1 MSDFSIII
9 KSSDFISNV
18 NEIYKYSIWKL
29 CDDELGNNI
38 IQQSIDDNSIQSILK
53 ISKNSIDFDCDYYLF
68 VKYVGSLTSS
78 NWSNPI
84 QIQFKQKQKIES
96 IELNFRQCHNSIKSL
111 DSYLTNYF
119 DGTQIDCICNYDNM
133 YYKYDENYGVSVVGD
148 QLFHSLE
155 PSSQVQ
161 TKICDYVILDPSIIP
176 AFKLMNVFKPKKIF
190 IKGYFKN
197 SSNSHTL
204 LLRFT
209 GNVSKEEYYVFSV
222 IDNWGNS
229 VDPDGKDAFYSDNMN
244 IKLDLITPDIIDNYF
259 EYELNCDDL
268 THCFTNEYDTSYT
281 VELINPWERWRTNG
295 LASIYNAA
303 IYLTQLNIYSENYLD
318 SENNNYLP
326 LLTQFPIPFISNKI
340 TLFALPYDNQN
351 NFANKINFKITND
364 VLGNDIIINFEKEY
378 FGNIS
383 SRLFE
388 YSNNIEYDK
397 PYYGFVRYYINDSEY
412 TDWSIPVKI
421 VLSEPIT
428 SKSNRLMYRHWS
440 DLGTVLETETNKIDD
455 TIIVLDSSS
464 RTKKLAFGTYRKN
477 SALPNITSPDRFYI
491 NNSDTDFNTNSL
503 PIINDVLFDT
513 YWCNIKSSTDYNGY
527 DPNTAKYNC
536 DIWIK
541 YEGTSDQSGISG
553 VPIIKFARNKNIYGI
568 AADLPNINQLKKIFI
583 ESETIDELEL
593 ISNGNYQITHNY
605 LLGKS
610 NPNGFWSFDRSSIQF
625 ASSTECAADYI
636 SSLKNNGYIGNG
648 LKNSASCNVIPI
660 IESFNFKECFINTP
674 TIPIKFNNNP
684 FNLDNNI
691 TFTSSTFTSNINQK
705 HLYSNWKLCSDIN
718 GNDIIID
725 DKQSLDL
732 TSHIFNL
739 SSIDLINNSFY
750 YIFVQYIG
758 EYNGKSDWSVPIK
771 VIYTTNIINTPSGR
785 KLYRHPS
792 NMGSVLEYNDEN
804 EIKRVLILDAKYRNR
819 GYKFGTYGTDTTL
832 ENGNYNGY
840 VDGNVIQG
848 VDPMRPITDETI
860 NSIWNFNT
868 NTSKQNCDVWM
879 SYSENTDTDGTKGC
893 PPVEHCRNIKVDD
906 VSCDLPNLQI
916 LCRIYVEYE
925 ELDKLD
931 PTVND
936 YPNLILGPGSLGSR
950 FTCGAFS
957 SNENS
962 ANNIFILFYQ
972 SSIGPYG
979 KNATTREDYGTAN
992 FLTIPVLELF
1002 SSPITTPVISNVNCN
1017 DSKYPNCILYI
1028 RSSNFISQISEEH
1041 IATNIKIY
1049 KSENFDKIIYQTTIT
1064 SENLIDNENLIN
1076 FHFTVNSNLFIDGE
1090 TYNIAI
1096 QYIGSNY
1103 SNWSISKKFIYN
1115 KSIFTTDSN
1124 RKLYRHSSN
1133 EGTVL
1138 EFLDKNILRKVVI
1151 LDAKYRNIG
1160 KFGTYNI
1167 NNPKLTDFTQN
1178 NSSSNTYLNGIAYYA
1193 PQNLIPIGDSTINTI
1208 WTTVDN
1214 KTSKQNNDSWMGY
1227 AETTDNQNI
1236 KGVPCVEHCRS
1247 ININGTNAEL
1257 PNFNTL
1263 ARIIIEA
1270 SNINELD
1277 PSISEY
1283 PNYQLGKYNPN
1294 GTAIMF
1300 PDTYNGS
1307 FCSSTESAATTIR
1320 IITPSA
1326 NCGKYLKN
1334 VILGIIPII
1343 EITEGTITK
1352 SNIVFSGLY
1361 KTETNYKLIIQYL
1374 LPTSTTIT
1382 TVYTKLEYI
1391 LKDNKQNIISQ
1402 DIVQITNISE
1412 CKTEINLPLSLNLNI
1427 ELSYNLQISLVSG
1440 FDENV
1445 KSLLSNNI
1453 EIIFPKVVPD
1463 SNLPSGRKLYRHES
1477 DLGSVLEFIDQGIY
1491 RKILVLDAKYRS
1503 LNERFGLY
1511 NIDIGL
1517 PIVENISDIRNKY
1530 GNYSIFGQDIDL
1542 ISLNNIPILTDAN
1555 FDALNIGSQDLN
1567 TSKYNCDQYMKFK
1580 DQTDNLGSQY
1590 GGPIKGCPIVQYCRN
1605 IEILGSKCDLPNINT
1620 LARIFLEADN
1630 IDELD
1635 KSADEYSTNLLGF
1648 SNPNGLWFGGKT
1660 YSIYAWSSTTSTKT
1674 NTVFSQRICYFNNSI
1689 NCLQLSHSHRGSGY
1703 SGQITNNKSV
1713 KTPAI
1718 PILELIDDAIDQP
1731 TLIINKAIDN
1741 SSLVVKSSN
1750 FNSKMTENHVSTS
1763 WKICTDINGEIIIES
1778 SLNDEV
1784 NLLNFE
1790 FNTQLLTNDS
1800 TYYIFVQ
1807 YHGSYTKNSNWS
1819 NPYKVIYKNGYL
1831 YSACGRLLYRHSS
1844 NEGTVLEY
1852 DQLQK
1857 HRKILILD
1865 AKYRFGS
1872 AYGLQGINTV
1882 LSNSTYLNTKNNAII
1897 DGTTQYDLL
1906 SQDLPILTDLE
1917 IESLWPSTT
1926 FDVNTPRQNGDILMH
1941 YDTTVDD
1948 QSNTGP
1954 IAVMQCHNI
1963 NVSSMNAEVPTIN
1976 ELYPISLELKN
1987 IDNFDISLDEYSQ
2000 NRLFPTSADN
2010 GLLFNEADY
2019 HYLQSSTETTYA
2031 SNDDGSLRNR
2041 VLINNLQLTYIQ
2053 KLYKISILPIIDI
2066 SDEFIDKPKIIYSS
2080 GYVLNNFK
2088 NVFVKTNPI
2097 IPTNSDQIIGST
2109 WKLCSD
2115 KEGLNILKQ
2124 DEVDNNSTVHHFEN
2138 IDSLTDGEVYFV
2150 FVKFK
2155 YVLFGYTDWSISCPF
2170 VFSKFGTPGGRKIY
2184 RHESD
2189 MGSVLEYY
2197 DTSYKK
2203 IIVLDALYRDFLQ
2216 FGAYNYTM
2224 TSLTGYTNYNH
2235 TQPNPPYI
2243 KYSHIIHGLDESYSY
2258 SLDTPPIQMSDF
2270 ELNKLWINSIDS
2282 KTAKYNCNQWMTR
2295 NTYTDSASIKGVPAV
2310 NHCRSIS
2317 INDVKCDLPN
2327 IQQLMRI
2334 FVEAD
2339 MIDALDP
2346 TLDSNLTKALG
2357 LKNSNGFW
2365 GTTNAFSSTNYNATG
2380 IRQVGSG
2387 QGCSYTNKNVA
2398 RFVIPILE
2406 I

>member
-53 ISKNSIDFDCDYYLF
+53 ISKNSIDFNRDYYLF

-84 QIQFKQKQKIES
+84 QIQFKQKRKIES

-111 DSYLTNYF
+111 DAYLTNYF

-133 YYKYDENYGVSVVGD
+133 YYKYNENYGVSVVGD

-176 AFKLMNVFKPKKIF
+176 AFKLTNVFKPKKIF

-229 VDPDGKDAFYSDNMN
+229 VDPNGNDAFYSDNMN

-295 LASIYNAA
+295 LASVYNAA

-318 SENNNYLP
+318 SENNDYLP

-364 VLGNDIIINFEKEY
+364 VLGNDVIINFEKEY

-388 YSNNIEYDK
+388 YSNNIEYNK
-397 PYYGFVRYYINDSEY
+397 PYYGFVRYYINNAEY
-412 TDWSIPVKI
+412 TNWSIPVKI
-421 VLSEPIT
+421 VLSEPIM

-455 TIIVLDSSS
+455 TIIILDSSN

-477 SALPNITSPDRFYI
+477 SALPNIPSPDRSYI
-491 NNSDTDFNTNSL
+491 NNSDTDFNINSL
-503 PIINDVLFDT
+503 PIINDALFDT
-513 YWCNIKSSTDYNGY
+513 YWCNIKSSTNYNGY

-541 YEGTSDQSGISG
+541 YEGTSDQGGVSG
-553 VPIIKFARNKNIYGI
+553 VPIVKFARDKNIYGI
-568 AADLPNINQLKKIFI
+568 AADVPNINQLKKIFI

-605 LLGKS
+605 LLGRS
-610 NPNGFWSFDRSSIQF
+610 NPNGFWSFDRSYIQF
-625 ASSTECAADYI
+625 ASSTEGSANYI
-636 SSLKNNGYIGNG
+636 SSLNNNGYIGNT
-648 LKNSASCNVIPI
+648 LKNSATFNVIPI

-691 TFTSSTFTSNINQK
+691 TFTSSAFKSNINQK

-718 GNDIIID
+718 GNNIIID

-739 SSIDLINNSFY
+739 SSINLINNSFY

-758 EYNGKSDWSVPIK
+758 EYNGKSDWSIPIK
-771 VIYTTNIINTPSGR
+771 VIYTTNIIDTPSGR

-792 NMGSVLEYNDEN
+792 NMGSILEYNDEN

-860 NSIWNFNT
+860 NSIWDFNT

-893 PPVEHCRNIKVDD
+893 PPVQHCRNIKVDD

-972 SSIGPYG
+972 SSIEPYG

-992 FLTIPVLELF
+992 FLTIPILELF
-1002 SSPITTPVISNVNCN
+1002 GSPITTPVISNVNCN

-1064 SENLIDNENLIN
+1064 SENLIDNETLIN

-1090 TYNIAI
+1090 TYNISI

-1103 SNWSISKKFIYN
+1103 SNWSTSKKFIYN

-1160 KFGTYNI
+1160 KFGTYNV

-1178 NSSSNTYLNGIAYYA
+1178 NSASNTYLDGIAYYA
-1193 PQNLIPIGDSTINTI
+1193 PQNLIPISDSTINTI

-1227 AETTDNQNI
+1227 VETTDNQNI
-1236 KGVPCVEHCRS
+1236 KGVPCVQHCRS
-1247 ININGTNAEL
+1247 INIKGTNAEL

-1320 IITPSA
+1320 IIIPSA

-1391 LKDNKQNIISQ
+1391 LKDNNQNIISQ
-1402 DIVQITNISE
+1402 DVVQITNISE
-1412 CKTEINLPLSLNLNI
+1412 CKTEINLPLSLDLNI
-1427 ELSYNLQISLVSG
+1427 ELSYNLQISLISG

-1445 KSLLSNNI
+1445 KSLLSDNV

-1503 LNERFGLY
+1503 DSVKFGLY
-1511 NIDIGL
+1511 KTDVGL
-1517 PIVENISDIRNKY
+1517 PYFSVFNLNKY
-1530 GNYSIFGQDIDL
+1530 NSNCIFGPNNAIES
-1542 ISLNNIPILTDAN
+1542 ISESLPILTDLNLENVCPPN
-1555 FDALNIGSQDLN
+1555 FDNLR
-1567 TSKYNCDQYMKFK
+1567 SKENCDKYIKY
-1580 DQTDNLGSQY
+1580 TGTITNPGSSY
-1590 GGPIKGCPIVQYCRN
+1590 GGQITGCPAVEHCRN

-1620 LARIFLEADN
+1620 LFRIFLESDN
-1630 IDELD
+1630 IDNLD
-1635 KSADEYSTNLLGF
+1635 ISGNEYNSKLLGIEN
-1648 SNPNGLWFGGKT
+1648 SNNRLQ
-1660 YSIYAWSSTTSTKT
+1660 YNIYTTFIWSST
-1674 NTVFSQRICYFNNSI
+1674 IGFNHASHAYQQCILYLNNNIPMYTYANRFASFDG
-1689 NCLQLSHSHRGSGY
+1689 QLSLKKQVYGL
-1703 SGQITNNKSV
+1703 
-1713 KTPAI
+1713 AI

-1763 WKICTDINGEIIIES
+1763 WKICTDVNGEIIIES

-1790 FNTQLLTNDS
+1790 FNTKLLTNDS

-1819 NPYKVIYKNGYL
+1819 DPYKVIYKNGYL

-1882 LSNSTYLNTKNNAII
+1882 LSNTTYLNTKNNGII

-1954 IAVMQCHNI
+1954 IAVIQCHNI
-1963 NVSSMNAEVPTIN
+1963 NVSSMHAEVPTIN

-2000 NRLFPTSADN
+2000 NRLFPTSADDGLFFN
-2010 GLLFNEADY
+2010 GADY

-2041 VLINNLQLTYIQ
+2041 VLTNNLQLSYTQ

-2080 GYVLNNFK
+2080 SYVLNNSK

-2138 IDSLTDGEVYFV
+2138 IDSLIDGEVYFV

-2155 YVLFGYTDWSISCPF
+2155 YALFGYTDWSISYPF

-2197 DTSYKK
+2197 DASYKK

-2216 FGAYNYTM
+2216 FGAYNYNM

-2235 TQPNPPYI
+2235 TQPTPPYI
-2243 KYSHIIHGLDESYSY
+2243 KYSHTIHGLDESYSY
-2258 SLDTPPIQMSDF
+2258 SLDIPPIQMSDF
-2270 ELNKLWINSIDS
+2270 ELNKLWVNSIDS
-2282 KTAKYNCNQWMTR
+2282 KTAKYNCDQWMTR

-2310 NHCRSIS
+2310 NHCRSIL

-2339 MIDALDP
+2339 MIDSLDP

-2365 GTTNAFSSTNYNATG
+2365 GATNAFSSTNYNATG

-2387 QGCSYTNKNVA
+2387 QGCSYVNKNIA